1 MTLGDFS
8 ILADENI
15 NPTLVNFLR
24 DKGFDVAHVNDVG
37 LGNTPDHVIL
47 AYTYDQNQIVL
58 TLDDDFGTL
67 VFKDKQ
73 PFIGIIRLHP
83 GHLVGDVHVPT
94 LDAILWADIDYQIP
108 FLLIAEKR
116 KDHVHIRYR
125 TYQTT

>member
-1 MTLGDFS
+1 MRLSDFS

-15 NPTLVNFLR
+15 NPLLINNL
-24 DKGFDVAHVNDVG
+24 KENGFDVVHVNEVD

-47 AYTYDQNQIVL
+47 TYAYEHNRIVL

-67 VFKDKQ
+67 VFKNKQ

-83 GHLVGDVHVPT
+83 GHLIGDIHTPT
-94 LDAILWADIDYQIP
+94 LQAILSAEIDCHPP

-116 KDHVHIRYR
+116 KDHIHIRYR
-125 TYQTT
+125 AYSN